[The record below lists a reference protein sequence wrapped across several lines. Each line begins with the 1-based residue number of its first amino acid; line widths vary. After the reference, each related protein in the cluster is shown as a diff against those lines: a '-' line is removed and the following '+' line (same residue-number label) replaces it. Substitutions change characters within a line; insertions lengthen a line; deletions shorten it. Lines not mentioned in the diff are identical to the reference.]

1 LFLSR
6 AEADAVD
13 ARIARVE
20 ARTGVQVV
28 TAIVGRSDTYPE
40 IPWKAFA
47 LGVATA
53 ALMIVVLDFTRP
65 DWMTAYAA
73 WSNATPI
80 LGIGAASALL
90 ALAVPAYA
98 RLFLNRIRGAGEVR
112 QYAQAMFLDRQLF
125 RTAGRNGIL
134 LLASLFER
142 RVELLADIGF
152 HSRIDESGWAAVIGA
167 MTPLLA
173 RARSAEALLLGLDSL
188 EELLAGNGFASKS
201 PGDELSNRPIE
212 ESGA

>member
-1 LFLSR
+1 MFLSS

-53 ALMIVVLDFTRP
+53 ALIIVVLDFTRP

-73 WSNATPI
+73 
-80 LGIGAASALL
+80 
-90 ALAVPAYA
+90 
-98 RLFLNRIRGAGEVR
+98 
-112 QYAQAMFLDRQLF
+112 
-125 RTAGRNGIL
+125 
-134 LLASLFER
+134 
-142 RVELLADIGF
+142 
-152 HSRIDESGWAAVIGA
+152 
-167 MTPLLA
+167 
-173 RARSAEALLLGLDSL
+173 
-188 EELLAGNGFASKS
+188 
-201 PGDELSNRPIE
+201 
-212 ESGA
+212 